1 MQRSVLVVL
10 LLLGGMVALVAAQ
23 PAALQPDPKQP
34 DLKQPTPK
42 QPDPKQPDPKQPF
55 RPPFGQPKQPA
66 VKEKEATPEQIAF
79 FEKNIRPILVEKCVI
94 CHSKADNKTRGGLAM
109 DTREGLRAGGES
121 GLVIVPGKPEQS
133 LLLRA
138 LKHTGELKM
147 PPSKKP
153 DEDPVKLEDHVIA
166 NFEKWIK
173 DGAADPRSGK
183 AVARHLDIEK
193 GKEHWAFKPIAN
205 PPVPTPKQ
213 GDWAKT
219 DIDRFLLAAMEAKKL
234 KPVEDA
240 DARTLVRRLCFD
252 LTGLPPTPEQ
262 VESFVTD
269 AAKDRAAAIEKL
281 VDKLLAS
288 PAFGERWGR
297 HWLDVARYAESSGK
311 DQNVVYPFA
320 WRYRDYVIASLNA
333 DKPYDVFLKEQ
344 IAGDLLP
351 AKDDSH
357 RAEMQIATGFL
368 AIGSKAVGTN
378 NPREFRMDLV
388 DEQLDTMAQGM
399 LGLTIACARCHDHK
413 FDPIPQ
419 KDYYALAG
427 IFTSSDTR
435 FGGSRSLQVRQ
446 ISSLLELPK
455 VDSVVDGNK
464 RTPEEFARLKT
475 QLEDAKKAL
484 TTAQEEQRNAT
495 NAINGFLR
503 VAFARAQVDT
513 LTKQVGYYDAEGNS
527 KKMAMG
533 VVEGFRIADTAVL
546 ERGDVAKPGEVAR
559 RGFPQV
565 LRTGKEPAIARGSGR
580 LELANWVASA
590 DNQLTSRVIANRVWL
605 HLFGHGLV
613 HTPDNF
619 GFQGEAPTHPELLDH
634 LARAFVADGW
644 SIKKFVKRLVLTR
657 AYQMASATNVPQQ
670 QVDPDN
676 DWFWRQDKKRL
687 EAEAL
692 RDALLAVSGKLDTTP
707 PVGSPLARNLDGIVR
722 GPGGFG
728 GPGRPGG
735 FGAPAESRNR
745 AIYLPIIRD
754 NPGEFLSLFDFADS
768 NSVTGQRSVT
778 TVPTQA
784 LYLMNNPFVQAQA
797 DAFAGRLSGDND
809 EAKVKSAFQLA
820 FGRDPRGS
828 EMKIVEKLS
837 AKYAGKPKSELW
849 TVFCQ
854 ALLASAEFRTVD

>member
-1 MQRSVLVVL
+1 MQRSVLVAL
-10 LLLGGMVALVAAQ
+10 LLLGAAVVLGSAQYSAAQ
-23 PAALQPDPKQP
+23 PE
-34 DLKQPTPK
+34 
-42 QPDPKQPDPKQPF
+42 
-55 RPPFGQPKQPA
+55 PKQPA
-66 VKEKEATPEQIAF
+66 PKQPAAAGQEKEATPDQVAF
-79 FEKNIRPILVEKCVI
+79 FEKNIRPVFVEKCI
-94 CHSKADNKTRGGLAM
+94 SCHSKADNKTRGSLAL
-109 DTREGLRAGGES
+109 DTRAGLLKGGDT
-121 GLVIVPGKPEQS
+121 GPAIIPGKPEQS

-138 LKHTGELKM
+138 LKHTGDLKM
-147 PPSKKP
+147 PPSKNP
-153 DEDPVKLEDHVIA
+153 DEEPVKLEAHIIA

-173 DGAADPRSGK
+173 DGAADPRTGK
-183 AVARHLDIEK
+183 VLARNLDIEK
-193 GKEHWAFKPIAN
+193 GKEHWAFRPISS
-205 PPVPTPKQ
+205 PPVPTPKLA
-213 GDWAKT
+213 DWAQA
-219 DIDRFLLAAMEAKKL
+219 DIDRFLLAAMEAKNL

-240 DARTLVRRLCFD
+240 TPRVLVRRLYFD
-252 LTGLPPTPEQ
+252 LIGLPPTPEQ
-262 VESFVTD
+262 VETFV
-269 AAKDRAAAIEKL
+269 AEAGKDRKKAIEKL
-281 VDKLLAS
+281 VDELLAS
-288 PAFGERWGR
+288 PHYGERLGR

-320 WRYRDYVIASLNA
+320 WRYRDYVIASFNA
-333 DKPYDVFLKEQ
+333 DKPYDQFLKEQ

-351 AKDDSH
+351 AKNDDQ

-368 AIGSKAVGTN
+368 ALGSKAVGTA
-378 NPREFRMDLV
+378 NPREFRMDVV
-388 DEQLDTMAQGM
+388 DEQLDALSQGM

-427 IFTSSDTR
+427 IFTSTDTR

-464 RTPEEFARLKT
+464 RTAEEFTRLKT

-484 TTAQEEQRNAT
+484 TTAQEEARNAT
-495 NAINGFLR
+495 TPLNGFLR

-533 VVEGFRIADTAVL
+533 VLEGYAGDTRVL
-546 ERGDVAKPGEVAR
+546 ERGDVAKPGETVK

-565 LRTGKEPAIARGSGR
+565 LHTGKEPAITKGSGR
-580 LELANWVASA
+580 LELASWVASA
-590 DNQLTSRVIANRVWL
+590 DNPLTSRVIVNRVWL

-619 GFQGEAPTHPELLDH
+619 GFQGEAPTHPALLDH
-634 LARAFVADGW
+634 LAKAFVADGW
-644 SIKKFVKRLVLTR
+644 SMKKFVKRLVLTR
-657 AYQMASATNVPQQ
+657 AYQMASTTNVAQQ

-676 DWFWRQDKKRL
+676 EWFWRQDKKRL

-692 RDALLAVSGKLDTTP
+692 RDALLAVSGKLDATP
-707 PVGSPLARNLDGIVR
+707 PVGSPLARSLDGLVR

-728 GPGRPGG
+728 GPRPGG
-735 FGAPAESRNR
+735 PFGAPAENRNR
-745 AIYLPIIRD
+745 TVYQPIVRD

-784 LYLMNNPFVQAQA
+784 LYLMNSPFVQSQA
-797 DAFAGRLSGDND
+797 DAFAARLSGEND
-809 EAKVKSAFQLA
+809 EAKVKSAFHLA
-820 FGRDPRGS
+820 FGRDPRPTEIKAIEKLAAKYGQSKS
-828 EMKIVEKLS
+828 EM
-837 AKYAGKPKSELW
+837 W

-854 ALLASAEFRTVD
+854 ALLASAEFRTID